1 MKNELSRRD
10 FVKASGALVVCF
22 SATSLMEPFATAQGP
37 FDTHPSHIDPEKLD
51 SWLAVAPDGRA
62 SSIQAVVRGAD
73 TGVVTDCMPLHG
85 VIVNVADC
93 VLP

>member
-10 FVKASGALVVCF
+10 FVKTSGALVVCF

-51 SWLAVAPDGRA
+51 SWLAVAPDGTVTAYTAGRRRA
-62 SSIQAVVRGAD
+62 ARACQ
-73 TGVVTDCMPLHG
+73 
-85 VIVNVADC
+85 
-93 VLP
+93 